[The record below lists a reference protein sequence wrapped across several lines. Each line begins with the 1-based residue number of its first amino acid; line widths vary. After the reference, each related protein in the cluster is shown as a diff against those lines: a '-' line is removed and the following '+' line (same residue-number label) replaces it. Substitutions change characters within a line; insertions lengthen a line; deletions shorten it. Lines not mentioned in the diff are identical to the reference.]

1 MKKEI
6 YILVCKDYTKNNNPK
21 IVNDIKYVNDTIKLC
36 KLR

>member
-6 YILVCKDYTKNNNPK
+6 YCLACKDYTKNNNPK
-21 IVNDIKYVNDTIKLC
+21 IVSNDTIKLC